1 MQTVP
6 LFKIMIDSLFFPAL
20 PDAVQAMPD
29 GEVDKLSVLA
39 LAHVGDGVYELMVRT
54 MLCGQGIGKVS
65 DLHRRTV
72 SYVCAPAQA
81 KAIKKIMPM
90 LTEKEVQVYKRGRNS
105 KMHAAPQKA
114 TVGEY
119 HAATGLETMFG
130 YLYLNGEQERT
141 RELFQIIIDNQG
153 CP

>member
-1 MQTVP
+1 M
-6 LFKIMIDSLFFPAL
+6 KDSIFLPAL
-20 PDAVQAMPD
+20 PNTPQAMSD

-54 MLCGQGIGKVS
+54 MLCGQGIGKVG

-81 KAIKKIMPM
+81 KAIKKIIPM
-90 LTEKEVQVYKRGRNS
+90 LTEKEVQVFKRGRNS

-130 YLYLNGEQERT
+130 WLYLKGQYARIG
-141 RELFQIIIDNQG
+141 ELFCAIMEE
-153 CP
+153 

>member
-1 MQTVP
+1 MQP
-6 LFKIMIDSLFFPAL
+6 SHFLKAMKDSIFFPAL
-20 PDAVQAMPD
+20 PDAVRGMDD

-81 KAIKKIMPM
+81 AAIKKIMPL
-90 LTEKEVQVYKRGRNS
+90 LTEKELQVYKRGRNS

-130 YLYLNGEQERT
+130 YLYLKGQYSRIG
-141 RELFQIIIDNQG
+141 ELFRAIMEE
-153 CP
+153 

>member
-1 MQTVP
+1 M
-6 LFKIMIDSLFFPAL
+6 S
-20 PDAVQAMPD
+20 D

-81 KAIKKIMPM
+81 TAIKKIMPM
-90 LTEKEVQVYKRGRNS
+90 LTEKEVQVFKRGRNS

-130 YLYLNGEQERT
+130 WLYLKGQYARIG
-141 RELFQIIIDNQG
+141 ELFLAIMEE
-153 CP
+153 